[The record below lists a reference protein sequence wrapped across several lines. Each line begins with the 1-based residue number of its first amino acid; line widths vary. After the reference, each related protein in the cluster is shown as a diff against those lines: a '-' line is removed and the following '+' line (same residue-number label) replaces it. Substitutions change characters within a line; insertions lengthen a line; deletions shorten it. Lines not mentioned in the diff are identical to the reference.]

1 MAKKDSFFITEK
13 RKRKPARKEK
23 EEQPD
28 SDDNDIDNLN
38 LESEKVEE
46 VSEDEMETET
56 PAQKRLRL
64 AKAYLEKVQEEV
76 DDIKEGEI
84 DAKQM
89 DRDLIAER
97 LHKETEESQGRAF
110 YRVADKYA
118 TMNPTIKSFTNGK
131 KGHQLSLTSIA
142 VSIQNKDTANP
153 VIYIYTGSKDA
164 MIVKWDFKTGK
175 REHVFDG
182 GLKPTKKLLKSYD
195 AKSIKVIGHNDQV
208 LTVAASSDGKYM
220 VSGGKDK
227 VIYIW
232 STVDNSLLGRFTQ
245 HRDAISS
252 LKFRN
257 GYNQLYSS
265 SYDRSI
271 KVWNVDELS
280 YVETLFGHQD
290 QITSL
295 DCLSRERCISSG
307 SRDRTCRLWK
317 IPEESQ
323 LVFRGGGGGIAI
335 HEDLVVMQELLSQTG
350 KKREKDNG
358 LSGGT
363 IDVVAMIDEEH
374 FVSGSD
380 SGAISLWSI
389 NRKKP
394 IYTKLKCHGVG
405 SPVRVNEEESVVEEA
420 ECPWIVSLAAVPYS
434 DMFVSGSADGYI
446 KLWKLSDTKKSFA
459 LLNSIPMVGF
469 INSLAFFEAPES
481 VNAEVQPK
489 ASSRAEEIKNK
500 AKLSGIIKSAQ
511 KKLYLGVAVGQE
523 HKFGRWWRIKEAKN
537 QCHIITL

>member
-1 MAKKDSFFITEK
+1 MVKKDSFFITEK
-13 RKRKPARKEK
+13 RKRKPARKEP
-23 EEQPD
+23 QSD

-38 LESEKVEE
+38 LESEKIEE
-46 VSEDEMETET
+46 VSEDEMEKET

-64 AKAYLEKVQEEV
+64 AKAYLEKVQEEA

-84 DAKQM
+84 DAKQL

-97 LHKETEESQGRAF
+97 LHRETEESQGRAF
-110 YRVADKYA
+110 YRVADKY
-118 TMNPTIKSFTNGK
+118 TVFTPIVKSFTNGK

-142 VSIQNKDTANP
+142 VSIQHKETANP
-153 VIYIYTGSKDA
+153 AIHIYTGSKDA
-164 MIVKWDFKTGK
+164 MIVKWDFKDGK
-175 REHVFDG
+175 REHVFQG

-195 AKSIKVIGHNDQV
+195 AKSIKVEGHNDQV
-208 LTVAASSDGKYM
+208 FSIATSSDGKYM

-232 STVDNSLLGRFTQ
+232 STADNSLLGKFPQ
-245 HRDAISS
+245 HRDAISG

-295 DCLSRERCISSG
+295 DCLSRERCISGG

-323 LVFRGGGGGIAI
+323 LVFRGGGGGIAV

-363 IDVVAMIDEEH
+363 IDVVAMIDDEH

-380 SGAISLWSI
+380 SG
-389 NRKKP
+389 
-394 IYTKLKCHGVG
+394 
-405 SPVRVNEEESVVEEA
+405 
-420 ECPWIVSLAAVPYS
+420 
-434 DMFVSGSADGYI
+434 
-446 KLWKLSDTKKSFA
+446 
-459 LLNSIPMVGF
+459 
-469 INSLAFFEAPES
+469 
-481 VNAEVQPK
+481 
-489 ASSRAEEIKNK
+489 
-500 AKLSGIIKSAQ
+500 
-511 KKLYLGVAVGQE
+511 
-523 HKFGRWWRIKEAKN
+523 
-537 QCHIITL
+537 